1 VADQTFTTDDIA
13 LAIEI
18 RGVYDGTSCYL
29 LRDGR
34 IVNRWER
41 GPRARYEAT
50 QRWIEAN
57 GAALR
62 AANADLI
69 DQPAEEAAQG
79 KTFEGGP
86 LR

>member
-1 VADQTFTTDDIA
+1 MTDTFTTDDIA

-18 RGVYDGTSCYL
+18 PDVYDGTSCWL

-34 IVNRWER
+34 LINRWTR
-41 GPRARYEAT
+41 GPAARHTAT

-62 AANADLI
+62 TANADLL
-69 DQPAEEAAQG
+69 DRTETTHG
-79 KTFEGGP
+79 
-86 LR
+86 